1 MITKSTSND
10 KIKNIALSVLSSL
23 LVALSIGLFSFYTT
37 TKEFDVI
44 QNTEIANLK
53 AQLENLR
60 VAYNEDIGEI
70 NDKIYE
76 LKK

>member
-1 MITKSTSND
+1 MPIKSTSTD
-10 KIKNIALSVLSSL
+10 KIKNIALSILSSL
-23 LVALSIGLFSFYTT
+23 IVALLVGLFSFYTT

-53 AQLENLR
+53 SQLENLR
-60 VAYNEDIGEI
+60 TSYNEEVGEI